1 VENKLEAIALK
12 SKIDEILKPG
22 IIESPEKKT
31 LTLEKEKEE

>member
-1 VENKLEAIALK
+1 MENKQEAIALK

-31 LTLEKEKEE
+31 QALEKEQEE